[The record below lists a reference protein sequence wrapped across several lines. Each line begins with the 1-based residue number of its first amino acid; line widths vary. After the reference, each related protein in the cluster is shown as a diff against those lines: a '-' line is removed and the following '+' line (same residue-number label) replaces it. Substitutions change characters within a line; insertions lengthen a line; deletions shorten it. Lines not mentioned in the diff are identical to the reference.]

1 MPGPGGTPE
10 YLTDT
15 NNTTDEPPEDF
26 PDGTDI
32 ADIDCSSATLIALND
47 YIAAADGAASG
58 VLALMPPYLTYIQ
71 QDKMNSAAYLANA
84 VAAKANFNAEVVTI
98 NNSYAAAIDAILVN
112 EEGAMNDTITAAEL
126 VTSALSGIS
135 IFSTTEEELTLLL
148 NQAKI
153 DEKNRKLSD
162 KELKK
167 QAKLEEKRRIKEE
180 KELKKQIK
188 IDEKRRIKE
197 EKELEK
203 QIKIDEKKA
212 EKIRKHQK
220 NNIKKNKST
229 KIGTP
234 AGNIEIPQEKFQELV
249 KKIIKR
255 NSSRSYPEINDIPK

>member
-1 MPGPGGTPE
+1 MKKSI
-10 YLTDT
+10 YILILI
-15 NNTTDEPPEDF
+15 F
-26 PDGTDI
+26 I
-32 ADIDCSSATLIALND
+32 SSCSSNQ
-47 YIAAADGAASG
+47 G
-58 VLALMPPYLTYIQ
+58 VYWCGDHPCIDKKEKEAYFKKTMIVEVRNYDKNEIQ
-71 QDKMNSAAYLANA
+71 ENSEIQ
-84 VAAKANFNAEVVTI
+84 K
-98 NNSYAAAIDAILVN
+98 
-112 EEGAMNDTITAAEL
+112 
-126 VTSALSGIS
+126 
-135 IFSTTEEELTLLL
+135 LL